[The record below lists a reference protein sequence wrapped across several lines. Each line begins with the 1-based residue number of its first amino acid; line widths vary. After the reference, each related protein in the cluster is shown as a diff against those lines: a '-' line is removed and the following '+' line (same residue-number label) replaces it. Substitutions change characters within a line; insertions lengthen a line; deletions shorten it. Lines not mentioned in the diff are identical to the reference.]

1 MRAEHSI
8 MTAGLLKMVI
18 TITFIYLSLQLLYAS
33 AFESPNRPWYECPSK
48 YTNMGSNQNSL
59 CLRYLC
65 EFLTGKH
72 FRGNVSTKNFKMFK
86 TPLIFVKEYLKL
98 KPHTIMQKPYVKR
111 HLDH

>member
-1 MRAEHSI
+1 
-8 MTAGLLKMVI
+8 MTAGLLKMTLKI
-18 TITFIYLSLQLLYAS
+18 IFIYLNLQLYAS
-33 AFESPNRPWYECPSK
+33 AFEAPSRRLEQNKYECPSK

-98 KPHTIMQKPYVKR
+98 KPHTIMQKPYVKQ
-111 HLDH
+111 HLDHY